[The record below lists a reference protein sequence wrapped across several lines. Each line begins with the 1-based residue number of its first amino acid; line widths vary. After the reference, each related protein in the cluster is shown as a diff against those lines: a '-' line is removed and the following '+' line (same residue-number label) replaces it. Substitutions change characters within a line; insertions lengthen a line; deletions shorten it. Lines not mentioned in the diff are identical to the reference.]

1 MDEEYIDVLQS
12 FVDLAKPKLSDERF
26 KNLQYDVEATE
37 EALKYIR
44 NTEEAKRT
52 MLKCG
57 YYDDENIKHYVVEVD
72 KSKLEDA
79 LKKLFNAQE
88 IIIK

>member
-1 MDEEYIDVLQS
+1 
-12 FVDLAKPKLSDERF
+12 
-26 KNLQYDVEATE
+26 
-37 EALKYIR
+37 
-44 NTEEAKRT
+44 

>member
-1 MDEEYIDVLQS
+1 MKTAEETVVLTPIYKGEIYKYHECS
-12 FVDLAKPKLSDERF
+12 NCKKEIYF
-26 KNLQYDVEATE
+26 KEDIFQPFHF
-37 EALKYIR
+37 
-44 NTEEAKRT
+44 
-52 MLKCG
+52 
-57 YYDDENIKHYVVEVD
+57 DENIKHYVVEVD